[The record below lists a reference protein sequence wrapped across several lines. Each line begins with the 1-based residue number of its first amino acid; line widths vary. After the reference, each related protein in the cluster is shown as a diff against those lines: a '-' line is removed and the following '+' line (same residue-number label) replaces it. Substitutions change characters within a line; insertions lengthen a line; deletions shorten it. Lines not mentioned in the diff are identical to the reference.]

1 MSDTTGVGRAVES
14 VEDFGK
20 GPEGEAKR
28 WHAEIKQAQKEC
40 ADWWKMAR
48 EILQRYR
55 DERAG
60 RKETRGEDVRVGR
73 HMNILW
79 SNVQTLAPAIF
90 ATPPQPV
97 VQRRYGDEDDIARV
111 ASTILQRVI
120 HYQLEEN
127 DFPQIMRQVVQDS
140 LLPGRGVVW
149 ARYEPHFG
157 REPDYALPPPSVV
170 PPNAMP
176 TPAMPTGGPA
186 QAAQM
191 PPGMPGAAMPA
202 APPAPPPLP
211 GVPEGA
217 PVPPIGGSGS
227 PVAAPGMMPQVPPA
241 MPPLASG
248 EPFLGAL
255 QGAQIPLEQAGRS
268 RGKGPD
274 DGGLQIHEEAIG
286 EGEFVAW
293 EKACIDHVAFED
305 FLTNPARTWAEV
317 RWVGRRVLMTRAE
330 GKDRFGPM
338 FEDVP
343 LTWHPES
350 LSEQDRLEPIN
361 QIFAR
366 AEVWEVW
373 DKTSRCALWLAKDF
387 AEKLLDKRDDPLH
400 LPEFFPCPRPLSATL
415 TTDSLIPVP
424 DYIEYKDQALEIDT
438 LTARIFAIARAIKV
452 TGVYDAAQ
460 DGIKRMFLEGTENEL
475 VPVNQWA
482 TFAQLGGLKGTM
494 DMLDVT
500 GMAET
505 LEKLIG
511 VRAQAKN
518 DLYEVTG
525 LSDIIRGSSV
535 ATETATAQ
543 QLKSQWGTMRLRAR
557 QGEAARFCR
566 DVVRLVAHVICEH
579 FQSRTILMM
588 SDIAHQ
594 QSGNDAA
601 LAMPAIA
608 LLKDDKTRPLRI
620 DIETD
625 STILSDQQTEQ
636 QGRIQFIQM
645 ASQFLQQALPAVT
658 QYPQIAPLLG
668 QILLFGVRS
677 FPQGAELEGAF
688 EQAVAQLQQAAKM
701 LPPGGQQAPDPKLIV
716 ANAQVQDYQSK
727 IAERQAAVVRD
738 DRESQQKAM
747 FEAAKLGLEREAIAA
762 ESERT
767 LTDLLHGHQVD
778 HANTMLD
785 AAKTQ
790 AQIEALKR
798 RPN

>member
-1 MSDTTGVGRAVES
+1 MSDTTGVSRAVEGP
-14 VEDFGK
+14 EDFGK

-40 ADWWKMAR
+40 SDWHKTGR

-55 DERAG
+55 DERPG
-60 RKETRGEDVRVGR
+60 RKETRGEDVRIGR

-90 ATPPQPV
+90 ATPPEPV
-97 VQRRYGDEDDIARV
+97 VQRRYGDEDDVARV
-111 ASTILQRVI
+111 GSTILQRVI
-120 HYQLEEN
+120 KYQLEEN
-127 DFPQIMRQVVQDS
+127 DFPQIMRECVQDS

-149 ARYEPHFG
+149 VRYEPHFG
-157 REPDYALPPPSVV
+157 REPDYALPLLPP
-170 PPNAMP
+170 AMP
-176 TPAMPTGGPA
+176 TPPMPTGGPA

-191 PPGMPGAAMPA
+191 PGAAGVQQ
-202 APPAPPPLP
+202 PPAPPPMP
-211 GVPEGA
+211 GVPVGA
-217 PVPPIGGSGS
+217 PVPPIGGSSS
-227 PVAAPGMMPQVPPA
+227 PVAAPGMMPQPPG
-241 MPPLASG
+241 MPPGVGMGMPSPDPL
-248 EPFLGAL
+248 LGAL
-255 QGAQIPLEQAGRS
+255 TGAQLPLEQAPRS
-268 RGKGPD
+268 RGRGKTPD

-293 EKACIDHVAFED
+293 ERACIDHVGVED

-317 RWVGRRVLMTRAE
+317 RWVARRVLMTKDD

-343 LTWHPES
+343 LSWHPTD

-366 AEVWEVW
+366 AEVWEIW
-373 DKTSRCALWLAKDF
+373 DKPSRCAIWLAKDF
-387 AEKLLDKRDDPLH
+387 SEKLLDKRDDPLH

-415 TTDSLIPVP
+415 TTESLIPVP
-424 DYIEYKDQALEIDT
+424 DYKEYQDQALEIDT
-438 LTARIFAIARAIKV
+438 LTARIFAIAKAIKV

-482 TFAQLGGLKGTM
+482 TFSQLGGLKGTM
-494 DMLDVT
+494 DMLDVS
-500 GMAET
+500 GMAES
-505 LEKLIG
+505 LEKLIAI
-511 VRAQAKN
+511 RAQAKN

-594 QSGNDAA
+594 NGTDAA
-601 LAMPAIA
+601 LAMQAIA

-625 STILSDQQTEQ
+625 STILQDQQNEQ
-636 QGRIQFIQM
+636 QGRLQFVQM
-645 ASQFLQQALPAVT
+645 ASGFMQQALPAVV

-668 QILLFGVRS
+668 QILLFAVRS

-688 EQAVAQLQQAAKM
+688 EQAVAQLQQAAKIG
-701 LPPGGQQAPDPKLIV
+701 PPGGPQPPDPKMIV
-716 ANAQVQDYQSK
+716 AQAQVQDYQSK
-727 IAERQAAVVRD
+727 IQERQANIQRD
-738 DRESQQKAM
+738 DMESRAKIAM
-747 FEAAKLGLEREAIAA
+747 EGAKLGLERESIAA

-767 LTDLLHGHQVD
+767 ISDMMHGH
-778 HANTMLD
+778 HAERINTMLD

-790 AQIEALKR
+790 AQIDALKR
-798 RPN
+798 KPN